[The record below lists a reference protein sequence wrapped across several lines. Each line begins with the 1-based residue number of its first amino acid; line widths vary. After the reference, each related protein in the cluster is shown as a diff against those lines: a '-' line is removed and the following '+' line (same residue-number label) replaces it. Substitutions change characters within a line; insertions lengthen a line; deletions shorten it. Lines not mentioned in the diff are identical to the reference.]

1 MIRLKPYITEK
12 SVKLAQNNQYTLLV
26 PQTSSKNQ
34 IRFEVHRFF
43 GVNPVDVR
51 ILREKT
57 VSQFKLKRS
66 STERGKKKAIVVL
79 PAGEKIPGFEIVQE
93 GEKKEEEKAKEKK
106 LKKKA
111 AEND

>member
-1 MIRLKPYITEK
+1 MIKLKPYITEK
-12 SVKLAQNNQYTLLV
+12 SVKLAQSNQYTLLV
-26 PQTSSKNQ
+26 PQNVSKNQ

-43 GVNPVDVR
+43 GVNPVDIR

-57 VSQFKLKRS
+57 IARLRFRKS

-93 GEKKEEEKAKEKK
+93 GEKKEEEKPKEKK

-111 AEND
+111 AEK